1 MNNQHTLQGSM
12 ELNELRFLV
21 VEDHAFQRTL
31 LEQMLRTLGAAQVA
45 SVANGKE
52 AMKLLRAGDAHFDI
66 VITDLMMPEV
76 DGIELIPML
85 KKAAHPVA
93 LVLASV
99 DQASLEMAAVIARGQ
114 GVRVLGTIAKPVTPE
129 KLRALVDPYLA
140 DRGPAAGSP

>member
-1 MNNQHTLQGSM
+1 VNNLS
-12 ELNELRFLV
+12 FLV
-21 VEDHAFQRTL
+21 VEDHVFQRTM
-31 LEQMLRTLGAAQVA
+31 LEQMLRTLGADQVA

-52 AMKLLRAGDAHFDI
+52 AMKLLRAGDARFDI

-85 KKAAHPVA
+85 KKAARPVA

-99 DQASLEMAAVIARGQ
+99 DPASLEMAAAIARAQ

-129 KLRALVDPYLA
+129 KLRVLLGAYP
-140 DRGPAAGSP
+140 PN

>member
-1 MNNQHTLQGSM
+1 M

-31 LEQMLRTLGAAQVA
+31 LEQMLRTLGAAQVVG
-45 SVANGKE
+45 VANGKE

-76 DGIELIPML
+76 DGIELIPAL
-85 KKAAHPVA
+85 RRLAQRVA

-99 DQASLEMAAVIARGQ
+99 DHASLEMAAVIARGH
-114 GVRVLGTIAKPVTPE
+114 GVRVLGTIEKPVTPE
-129 KLRALVDPYLA
+129 KLRALLDGYSVD
-140 DRGPAAGSP
+140 

>member
-1 MNNQHTLQGSM
+1 MNKERTLQGSM

-31 LEQMLRTLGAAQVA
+31 LEQMLRTLGAAQVV

-52 AMKLLRAGDAHFDI
+52 AMKLLRAADAHFDI

-85 KKAAHPVA
+85 RKAAHPVA
-93 LVLASV
+93 VVLASV
-99 DQASLEMAAVIARGQ
+99 DPASLEMAAVIARGQ
-114 GVRVLGTIAKPVTPE
+114 GVRVLGAIAKPVTPD
-129 KLRALVDPYLA
+129 KLRPVIDAY
-140 DRGPAAGSP
+140 RTE

>member
-1 MNNQHTLQGSM
+1 MNDRRTLQGSM
-12 ELNELRFLV
+12 QLNELRFLI
-21 VEDHAFQRTL
+21 VEDHAFQRAL

-52 AMKLLRAGDAHFDI
+52 AMKLLRAGDARIDI

-85 KKAAHPVA
+85 KQAARPVA

-99 DQASLEMAAVIARGQ
+99 DHASLEMAAVIARGQ
-114 GVRVLGTIAKPVTPE
+114 GVRVLGTIDKPVTPE
-129 KLRALVDPYLA
+129 KLRALLDA
-140 DRGPAAGSP
+140 FPAN

>member
-1 MNNQHTLQGSM
+1 MNEQDTLQGSM

-52 AMKLLRAGDAHFDI
+52 AMKLLRAGDARFDI

-99 DQASLEMAAVIARGQ
+99 DQASLEIASVIASGH

-129 KLRALVDPYLA
+129 KLRSVLDAYRA
-140 DRGPAAGSP
+140 K

>member
-1 MNNQHTLQGSM
+1 MNNQRTLQGSM

-45 SVANGKE
+45 SVGNGKE
-52 AMKLLRAGDAHFDI
+52 AMKLLRAGDARFDI

-85 KKAAHPVA
+85 KNAAHPVA

-114 GVRVLGTIAKPVTPE
+114 GLRVLGTIAKPVTPE
-129 KLRALVDPYLA
+129 KLRALIDQYP
-140 DRGPAAGSP
+140 GH